1 MGWVTLLGIAVA
13 LAMDAFAVAIAA
25 GLQLRPL
32 NGRHVFRLSFHFGLF
47 QALMPIL
54 GWLAGSTVQRYIAA
68 YDHWLALALLGFIGG
83 KMIYE
88 SRHHGEEE
96 RAGADPTRGWTLVG
110 LSFAT
115 SIDALAVGLSLAMLR
130 VSIWVPS
137 VVIGVVCAAFTVT
150 GMLIARGAAPGRAW
164 SRRVELVGG
173 LVLIAIGFKIVLE
186 HTLGK

>member
-1 MGWVTLLGIAVA
+1 MGWITLIGIAVA

-32 NGRHVFRLSFHFGLF
+32 QGRHVFRLSFHFGLF
-47 QALMPIL
+47 QAVMPIA

-68 YDHWLALALLGFIGG
+68 YDHWIALALLGFIGG
-83 KMIYE
+83 KMVYE
-88 SRHHGEEE
+88 SLFGEEE
-96 RAGADPTRGWTLVG
+96 RAAGDPTRGWTLVG

-115 SIDALAVGLSLAMLR
+115 SIDALAVGLSLAMLG

-137 VVIGVVCAAFTVT
+137 LVIGVVCAGFTAT
-150 GMLIARGAAPGRAW
+150 GMLIGWRLGRVW

-173 LVLIAIGFKIVLE
+173 LVLIGIGVKIFIE
-186 HTLGK
+186 HVLGK